1 MMKVLLFFY
10 CFCILLPAGAQRTYA
25 PHSVLATGNWFKVAV
40 SQPGIYKM
48 DIAFLMALGLNVN
61 GATSSSI
68 RVFGNGGAMLPE
80 SNTISRLDDLQENAI
95 MVMDGGDGTFN
106 GNDYVLFYANGPHHW
121 QKDSINRQFIHQKN
135 LYSEQSYYYISVQ
148 GSGKR
153 IESANNLGGAAINI
167 ESYDFRH
174 FYEFDSVN
182 FLGSGK
188 DWFGEDFSDAPGKTV
203 FRQFPVP
210 VSNRLPA
217 QPVNLVSNLVSRST
231 GSASSFDI
239 RINGLSVQQVN
250 IPAVGTAIN
259 DVFARQQEVTT
270 GALIAADTISIQYNY
285 SPASFNAQGW
295 LNWFRVF
302 ARANIS
308 MPTNGQ
314 LLFRDWQSV
323 GHSRGNFRI
332 ANASDNIM
340 VWNITDFA
348 NPFNMVGEKQG
359 NIFQFDA
366 DCRELKEYVAFYPN
380 QTFTPIAIGRV
391 PNQDLHNISATDY
404 LLVTHITLIS
414 QAERLASFHQQE
426 NNLRTRVVSTDQ
438 VFNEFSSGTPDPVA
452 IRDFIKMYFDKA
464 GELGDTVKY
473 LLLFGDASFDYKHR
487 LLNNT
492 NLVPAY
498 QSSNSLDPLSTYVS
512 DDFFGFLNDDEDIN
526 SGLRINMLDVG
537 IGRIPAAT
545 LEQAKN
551 YVDKVIAYNDAQSL
565 GPWRNQL
572 SFIADDED
580 QNLHLND
587 AEIITKT
594 ATETNELF
602 NPVKIYLDAYRQE
615 SSPGG
620 SAYPQVNDAINNQVY
635 NGTLIWNY
643 NGHGGPFRLAEE
655 TVLDQQSVNA
665 WQNAYRLPLFITAT
679 CDFAPFDNPTIASL
693 GENILLR
700 PETGGIALMTTTRV
714 VFAYS
719 NRIMNDNY
727 IKFALEPKQGK
738 DYLSLGEA
746 VRAAK
751 NYTYQT
757 SGDVTNNRKFTLL
770 GDPALTLAFPKLNTQ
785 ITSING
791 LDPAVKPDTLKATDK
806 VTMDGVVTDQAG
818 NVLNSFNGTVYPT
831 VFDKDQTVYTLAN
844 DPGSQVVGFNTRQNI
859 LYKGKASVI
868 NGRYTFSFK
877 MPKDIRYNFGNGRIS
892 LYADDGSEDA
902 NGLENR
908 VIIGGIGNQ
917 ANDDKEG
924 PEIKAYL
931 NDDRFVDGGLVNA
944 QPILIVKLADSSGIN
959 TAGTG
964 IGHDIIATLDEDT
977 RRFFVLNEF
986 YESALDSYQEGSIK
1000 FQLPELEAGPHT
1012 LKVKAWDVMNNSN
1025 ETNIHFIVG
1034 KEEELELKHVLN
1046 YPNPFS
1052 TRTQFWFTH
1061 NQPGLD
1067 LKVTLQI
1074 FTMSGRLI
1082 KSLKSTINTPGNR
1095 SFELEWD
1102 ARDEFGDKVGRGV
1115 YFYKLRVVSGV
1126 HHKEVIEKLFIF

>member
-1 MMKVLLFFY
+1 MS
-10 CFCILLPAGAQRTYA
+10 AWAQRTYA
-25 PHSVLATGNWFKVAV
+25 PHSVLASGNWFKVAV
-40 SQPGIYKM
+40 NQPGIYKM
-48 DIAFLMALGLNVN
+48 DIPFLTALGLNVN
-61 GATSSSI
+61 GSPSSSI
-68 RVFGNGGAMLPE
+68 RIFGNGGAMLPE
-80 SNTISRLDDLQENAI
+80 SNAILRLDDLQENAT
-95 MVMDGGDGTFN
+95 MVMDGGDGIIN
-106 GNDYVLFYANGPHHW
+106 GNDYVLFYANGPHLW
-121 QKDSINRQFIHQKN
+121 LNDSVNRQFIHQKN
-135 LYSEQSYYYISVQ
+135 LYSELAYYYISIQ
-148 GSGKR
+148 GTGKR
-153 IESANNLGGAAINI
+153 VESSNNTGGSSINI
-167 ESYDFRH
+167 DSYDFRY
-174 FYEFDSVN
+174 FYELDSVN
-182 FLGSGK
+182 FLSSGK
-188 DWFGEDFSDAPGKTV
+188 DWFGEEFGDAPGKTV
-203 FRQFPVP
+203 FRHFPVP
-210 VSNRLPA
+210 ISNWLGT
-217 QPVNLVSNLVSRST
+217 QPVSLVSNLVSRST
-231 GSASSFDI
+231 ASASSFDI
-239 RINGLSVQQVN
+239 RINGQSIQQVS
-250 IPAVGTAIN
+250 IPAVGTVIS
-259 DVFARQQEVTT
+259 DVFARQQEITSVATI
-270 GALIAADTISIQYNY
+270 LQDTLAIQYHY
-285 SPASFNAQGW
+285 APASFNAQGW

-302 ARANIS
+302 ARANLA
-308 MPTNGQ
+308 MPANGQ

-323 GHSRGNFRI
+323 GNSRGNFRI
-332 ANASDNIM
+332 ANARDNILI
-340 VWNITDFA
+340 WDITNST
-348 NPFNMVGEKQG
+348 NPVNMVGEKQG
-359 NIFQFDA
+359 NVFQFDA
-366 DCRELKEYVAFYPN
+366 DCRDLKEYVAFYPN
-380 QTFTPIAIGRV
+380 LTLIPVAMGRV
-391 PNQDLHNISATDY
+391 PNQDLHNISAIDY
-404 LLVTHITLIS
+404 LLIANQALLS
-414 QAERLASFHQQE
+414 QAERLASFHQQK

-452 IRDFIKMYFDKA
+452 IRDFVKMYYDKA
-464 GELGDTVKY
+464 GALGDTIKY
-473 LLLFGDASFDYKHR
+473 LLLFGDASFDYKNR

-498 QSSNSLDPLSTYVS
+498 QSANSLDPLSTYVS
-512 DDFFGFLNDDEDIN
+512 DDFFGFLDDDEDIN
-526 SGLRINMLDVG
+526 SGLRINTLDVG
-537 IGRIPAAT
+537 IGRIPAAN

-551 YVDKVIAYNDAQSL
+551 YVDKVFTYYDNQSL
-565 GPWRNQL
+565 GPWRNQF

-594 ATETNELF
+594 ASETNELF

-620 SAYPQVNDAINNQVY
+620 SAYPQANDAINNQVY

-655 TVLDQQSVNA
+655 TILDQQSVNA
-665 WQNAYRLPLFITAT
+665 WQNTNRLPLFITAT

-727 IKFALEPKQGK
+727 LKFALEPKQGK

-770 GDPALTLAFPKLNTQ
+770 GDPALTLAFPKLNTL

-791 LDPAVKPDTLKATDK
+791 LDPVVKADTLKATDK
-806 VTMDGVVTDQAG
+806 VTMYGVVTDLAG
-818 NVLNSFNGTVYPT
+818 NILNSFNGTVYPT
-831 VFDKDQTVYTLAN
+831 VYDKEQIVYTLAN
-844 DPGSQVVGFNTRQNI
+844 DPGSQVVGFKTRQNI

-868 NGRYTFSFK
+868 NGRYAFTFK
-877 MPKDIRYNFGNGRIS
+877 MPKDIRYNYGAGRIS
-892 LYADDGSEDA
+892 LYAEDGSKDA

-908 VIIGGIGNQ
+908 VIIGGIGDL
-917 ANDDKEG
+917 ADDDKEG

-931 NDDRFVDGGLVNA
+931 NDERFVDGGLVNA

-977 RRFFVLNEF
+977 RRYFILNEF
-986 YESALDSYQEGSIK
+986 YEAALDSYQEGSVK

-1012 LKVKAWDVMNNSN
+1012 LKIKAWDVMNNSN

-1061 NQPGLD
+1061 NQPGRD
-1067 LKVTLQI
+1067 LKVTIQI
-1074 FTMSGRLI
+1074 FTLGGRLI

-1126 HHKEVIEKLFIF
+1126 HQKEVIEKLFIF